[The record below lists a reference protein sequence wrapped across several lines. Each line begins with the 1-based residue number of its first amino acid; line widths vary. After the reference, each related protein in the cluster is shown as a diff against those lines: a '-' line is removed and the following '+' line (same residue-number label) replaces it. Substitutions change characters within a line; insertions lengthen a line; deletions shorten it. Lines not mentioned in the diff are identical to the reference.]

1 MLLEEFRC
9 EYAYVP
15 SDLFRALMAEGVEDI
30 LKVFGLLWYL
40 FLFERAKSWKKC
52 WGERGL
58 YSYPVNVYHVV
69 LLTIKLYSCFLL
81 NVALSL
87 SNRSACSSS
96 SR

>member
-40 FLFERAKSWKKC
+40 FCLRERKAVRSV
-52 WGERGL
+52 GVRG
-58 YSYPVNVYHVV
+58 VF
-69 LLTIKLYSCFLL
+69 I
-81 NVALSL
+81 AIQ
-87 SNRSACSSS
+87 
-96 SR
+96 